1 MKRRPGSQSESP
13 SKKPRLWVSDTE
25 DLSPVDLVRSNSVI
39 LTLVFSFLSPG
50 DVKSVALVCR
60 DWSRLV
66 ELPRFWTWARLTL
79 SWENIEER
87 AASVRLR
94 NIPRVVIER
103 GVSGSQLDWLF
114 LTQET
119 VSLTSLNFRGA
130 DLSGVS
136 AKLVSEVVLRLEQV
150 EFHDTDLSSDQV
162 EAIFTGI
169 LERRPLTLRTLKLSL
184 ADLSS
189 VPPAVLATALV
200 KLEEV
205 RLLSSN
211 QLSREQIVFLYN
223 EMLTSTELRLR
234 KLKLHNIDLSPIAP
248 EDLSAALL
256 RLENVDLSA
265 TKLTEPQVQALIL
278 HTAQTPELK
287 LRSLRLFSKET
298 SNPSLLRVSPSHLA
312 QALVRLEKVDLT
324 NFILIP
330 EQGKAVFKAI
340 VSSPSLKLRRLT
352 LVAGLY
358 LLFARRCEDYI
369 SEALARL
376 ETVNI
381 LGFSFKPK
389 VANAICQKIVN
400 SKTLKLRALKLW
412 RSEDFPVSTELLKE
426 VKEKVKVNFVMSQ
439 GNHSST

>member
-1 MKRRPGSQSESP
+1 MKRRPESQSESS
-13 SKKPRLWVSDTE
+13 SKKPELWVS
-25 DLSPVDLVRSNSVI
+25 SPVDLVRSNSVI
-39 LTLVFSFLSPG
+39 LTLVFSFLPPG

-66 ELPRFWTWARLTL
+66 ELPRFWTWARLSL
-79 SWENIEER
+79 SRENIEER

-119 VSLTSLNFRGA
+119 VSLRSLNFRGA

-136 AKLVSEVVLRLEQV
+136 SKLVSELVLRLELV
-150 EFHDTDLSSDQV
+150 ECHDTDLSSDQV
-162 EAIFTGI
+162 EAVFTGV

-184 ADLSS
+184 TDLSS
-189 VPPAVLATALV
+189 VPPLVLTKALV

-205 RLLSSN
+205 LLSSN
-211 QLSREQIVFLYN
+211 QLSREQVVFLFN

-256 RLENVDLSA
+256 RLENVDLSD
-265 TKLTEPQVQALIL
+265 TKLTEPQVQALL
-278 HTAQTPELK
+278 FHTAQTPELK
-287 LRSLRLFSKET
+287 LRSLRLFSEET
-298 SNPSLLRVSPSHLA
+298 SNPSLLRVSPSDLA
-312 QALVRLEKVDLT
+312 RALVRLEKVDLT
-324 NFILIP
+324 SFILTP

-352 LVAGLY
+352 LVAGVY

-376 ETVNI
+376 ETVNL

-389 VANAICQKIVN
+389 IANAICQEIVQ

-412 RSEDFPVSTELLKE
+412 RPEDFPVSTELLKE
-426 VKEKVKVNFVMSQ
+426 VKEKVKVNFVMSH

>member
-79 SWENIEER
+79 SRENIEER

-119 VSLTSLNFRGA
+119 VSLRSLNFRGA

-136 AKLVSEVVLRLEQV
+136 GKLVSEVVLRLEQV

-162 EAIFTGI
+162 EAIFTEI

-211 QLSREQIVFLYN
+211 QLSREQIVFLFN

-234 KLKLHNIDLSPIAP
+234 KLKLHYIDLSPIAP

-256 RLENVDLSA
+256 RLENVHLSA
-265 TKLTEPQVQALIL
+265 TKLTKPQVQALLL

-287 LRSLRLFSKET
+287 LRSLRLFSKEA
-298 SNPSLLRVSPSHLA
+298 SNPSLLRLSPSDLA

-400 SKTLKLRALKLW
+400 SKTMKLRALKLW
-412 RSEDFPVSTELLKE
+412 RPEDFPVSSDLLKE
-426 VKEKVKVNFVMSQ
+426 MKEKVKVNFVMSQ